1 MVKQELLKVADVRA
15 ELALVAA
22 EYVRRYHAK
31 VDTSKARVELAK
43 LRESGLG
50 GSLNAKKLASIIDST
65 SEADPFGVRMNID
78 KVINTLTKAKL
89 ILPDSIVV
97 PWKAFFEILVKYN
110 LACGPISAY
119 EGIIPEE
126 NTRDVEKASRILS
139 TSYTTFNDFLYLRRV
154 RIGTDKL
161 SKKGLNMVVEY
172 LRRFPYVPSQLTISD
187 VLRNIVGKQLNVRAE
202 YSTLMRN
209 EWIIAAPVDTMTNN
223 TTIELYS
230 EYSEMKKRI
239 IEDPI
244 IFKASEIGAV
254 IVTMWD
260 KEAEDSMFDKYR

>member
-65 SEADPFGVRMNID
+65 SEADPFGVRINID

-97 PWKAFFEILVKYN
+97 PWKAFFEILAKYN

-126 NTRDVEKASRILS
+126 NTRDVEKASHALS
-139 TSYTTFNDFLYLRRV
+139 TSNIAFNDFLYLRRV
-154 RIGTDKL
+154 RVGTDKL
-161 SKKGLNMVVEY
+161 SKKELNMVVEY
-172 LRRFPYVPSQLTISD
+172 LRRFPYVPSQLEISD
-187 VLRNIVGKQLNVRAE
+187 VLHNIVGKRLNVRAT
-202 YSTLMRN
+202 YDALMRN

-244 IFKASEIGAV
+244 IFKASKIGAV

>member
-1 MVKQELLKVADVRA
+1 MSSGVRA

-50 GSLNAKKLASIIDST
+50 DSLNAKKLASIIDST
-65 SEADPFGVRMNID
+65 SGVRINIG
-78 KVINTLTKAKL
+78 KVINTIAKAKL

-97 PWKAFFEILVKYN
+97 PWKAFFEILAKYN

-126 NTRDVEKASRILS
+126 NTRDVEKASRAS
-139 TSYTTFNDFLYLRRV
+139 FNDFLYLRRV
-154 RIGTDKL
+154 RVGTDKL
-161 SKKGLNMVVEY
+161 SKKELNMVVEY
-172 LRRFPYVPSQLTISD
+172 LRRFPYVPSQLKISD
-187 VLRNIVGKQLNVRAE
+187 VLRNIVGKQLNVRAT
-202 YSTLMRN
+202 YDTLMRN

-244 IFKASEIGAV
+244 IFKASKIGAV

>member
-50 GSLNAKKLASIIDST
+50 DSLNAKKLAST
-65 SEADPFGVRMNID
+65 SEADPFGVRINIG
-78 KVINTLTKAKL
+78 KVINTIAKAKL

-97 PWKAFFEILVKYN
+97 PWKAFFEILAKYN

-126 NTRDVEKASRILS
+126 NTRDVEKASRALS
-139 TSYTTFNDFLYLRRV
+139 VSDIAFNDFLYLRRV
-154 RIGTDKL
+154 RVGTDKL
-161 SKKGLNMVVEY
+161 SKKELNMVVEY
-172 LRRFPYVPSQLTISD
+172 LRRFPYVPSQLKISD
-187 VLRNIVGKQLNVRAE
+187 VLRNIVGKQLNVRAT
-202 YSTLMRN
+202 YDTLMRN
-209 EWIIAAPVDTMTNN
+209 EW
-223 TTIELYS
+223 
-230 EYSEMKKRI
+230 I

-244 IFKASEIGAV
+244 IFKASKIGAV

>member
-1 MVKQELLKVADVRA
+1 MRA

-31 VDTSKARVELAK
+31 VDTSKARV
-43 LRESGLG
+43 
-50 GSLNAKKLASIIDST
+50 
-65 SEADPFGVRMNID
+65 
-78 KVINTLTKAKL
+78 
-89 ILPDSIVV
+89 
-97 PWKAFFEILVKYN
+97 
-110 LACGPISAY
+110 
-119 EGIIPEE
+119 
-126 NTRDVEKASRILS
+126 
-139 TSYTTFNDFLYLRRV
+139 
-154 RIGTDKL
+154 
-161 SKKGLNMVVEY
+161 
-172 LRRFPYVPSQLTISD
+172 
-187 VLRNIVGKQLNVRAE
+187 E

>member
-50 GSLNAKKLASIIDST
+50 DSLNAKKLASIIDST
-65 SEADPFGVRMNID
+65 SEADPFGVRINIG
-78 KVINTLTKAKL
+78 KVINTIAKAKL
-89 ILPDSIVV
+89 
-97 PWKAFFEILVKYN
+97 
-110 LACGPISAY
+110 ISAY

-126 NTRDVEKASRILS
+126 NTRDVEKASRALS
-139 TSYTTFNDFLYLRRV
+139 VSDIAFNDFLYLRRV
-154 RIGTDKL
+154 RVGTDKL
-161 SKKGLNMVVEY
+161 SKKELNMVVEY
-172 LRRFPYVPSQLTISD
+172 LRRFPYVPSQLKISD
-187 VLRNIVGKQLNVRAE
+187 VLRNIVGKQLNVRAT
-202 YSTLMRN
+202 YDTLMRN

-244 IFKASEIGAV
+244 IFKASKIGAV

>member
-22 EYVRRYHAK
+22 EYVRRCHVK

-50 GSLNAKKLASIIDST
+50 DSLNAKKLASIIDST
-65 SEADPFGVRMNID
+65 SEADPFGVRMNVD
-78 KVINTLTKAKL
+78 KVIGTLAK
-89 ILPDSIVV
+89 IKSVLPGTIVV

-126 NTRDVEKASRILS
+126 NTRDVEKASRASDIA
-139 TSYTTFNDFLYLRRV
+139 FNDFLYLSRV
-154 RIGTDKL
+154 RVGTDKL
-161 SKKGLNMVVEY
+161 SKKELNMVVEY
-172 LRRFPYVPSQLTISD
+172 LRRFPYVPSQLGISD
-187 VLRNIVGKQLNVRAE
+187 VLHNIVGKQLNVRAS
-202 YSTLMRN
+202 YNTLTRS

-244 IFKASEIGAV
+244 IFKASKIGAV

>member
-31 VDTSKARVELAK
+31 VDTSKARV
-43 LRESGLG
+43 
-50 GSLNAKKLASIIDST
+50 
-65 SEADPFGVRMNID
+65 
-78 KVINTLTKAKL
+78 
-89 ILPDSIVV
+89 
-97 PWKAFFEILVKYN
+97 
-110 LACGPISAY
+110 
-119 EGIIPEE
+119 
-126 NTRDVEKASRILS
+126 
-139 TSYTTFNDFLYLRRV
+139 RV
-154 RIGTDKL
+154 GTDKL
-161 SKKGLNMVVEY
+161 SKKGLNMIVEY

-209 EWIIAAPVDTMTNN
+209 EWIIAAPVDTMTN

>member
-31 VDTSKARVELAK
+31 VDTSKARV
-43 LRESGLG
+43 
-50 GSLNAKKLASIIDST
+50 
-65 SEADPFGVRMNID
+65 
-78 KVINTLTKAKL
+78 
-89 ILPDSIVV
+89 
-97 PWKAFFEILVKYN
+97 
-110 LACGPISAY
+110 
-119 EGIIPEE
+119 
-126 NTRDVEKASRILS
+126 
-139 TSYTTFNDFLYLRRV
+139 RV
-154 RIGTDKL
+154 GTDKL
-161 SKKGLNMVVEY
+161 SKKELNMVVEY
-172 LRRFPYVPSQLTISD
+172 LRRFPYVPSQLKISD
-187 VLRNIVGKQLNVRAE
+187 VLRNIVGKQLNVRAT
-202 YSTLMRN
+202 YDTLMRN

-244 IFKASEIGAV
+244 IFKASKIGAV

>member
-50 GSLNAKKLASIIDST
+50 DSLNAKKLASIID
-65 SEADPFGVRMNID
+65 
-78 KVINTLTKAKL
+78 
-89 ILPDSIVV
+89 
-97 PWKAFFEILVKYN
+97 
-110 LACGPISAY
+110 
-119 EGIIPEE
+119 
-126 NTRDVEKASRILS
+126 
-139 TSYTTFNDFLYLRRV
+139 
-154 RIGTDKL
+154 
-161 SKKGLNMVVEY
+161 
-172 LRRFPYVPSQLTISD
+172 
-187 VLRNIVGKQLNVRAE
+187 
-202 YSTLMRN
+202 STLMRN

-230 EYSEMKKRI
+230 EYSEMEKRI

-260 KEAEDSMFDKYR
+260 KEAEV

>member
-31 VDTSKARVELAK
+31 
-43 LRESGLG
+43 
-50 GSLNAKKLASIIDST
+50 
-65 SEADPFGVRMNID
+65 
-78 KVINTLTKAKL
+78 
-89 ILPDSIVV
+89 
-97 PWKAFFEILVKYN
+97 
-110 LACGPISAY
+110 
-119 EGIIPEE
+119 
-126 NTRDVEKASRILS
+126 
-139 TSYTTFNDFLYLRRV
+139 
-154 RIGTDKL
+154 
-161 SKKGLNMVVEY
+161 
-172 LRRFPYVPSQLTISD
+172 
-187 VLRNIVGKQLNVRAE
+187 
-202 YSTLMRN
+202 
-209 EWIIAAPVDTMTNN
+209 VDTMTNN

>member
-1 MVKQELLKVADVRA
+1 MVKQELLKVAD
-15 ELALVAA
+15 
-22 EYVRRYHAK
+22 AK

-50 GSLNAKKLASIIDST
+50 DSLNAKKLASIIDST
-65 SEADPFGVRMNID
+65 SEADPFGVRINIG
-78 KVINTLTKAKL
+78 KVINTIAKAKL

-97 PWKAFFEILVKYN
+97 PWKAFFEILAKYN

-126 NTRDVEKASRILS
+126 NTRDVEKASRALS
-139 TSYTTFNDFLYLRRV
+139 VSDIAFNDFLYLRRV
-154 RIGTDKL
+154 RVGTDKL
-161 SKKGLNMVVEY
+161 SKKELNMVVEY
-172 LRRFPYVPSQLTISD
+172 LRRFPYVPSQL
-187 VLRNIVGKQLNVRAE
+187 NVRAT
-202 YSTLMRN
+202 YDTLMRN

-239 IEDPI
+239 IEDSI
-244 IFKASEIGAV
+244 IFKASKIGAV

>member
-50 GSLNAKKLASIIDST
+50 DSLNAKKLASIIDST
-65 SEADPFGVRMNID
+65 SEADPFGVRINIG
-78 KVINTLTKAKL
+78 KVINTIAKAKL

-97 PWKAFFEILVKYN
+97 PWKAFFEILAKYN

-126 NTRDVEKASRILS
+126 NTRDVEKASRALS
-139 TSYTTFNDFLYLRRV
+139 VSDIAFNDFLYLRRV
-154 RIGTDKL
+154 RVGTDKL
-161 SKKGLNMVVEY
+161 SKKELNMVVEY
-172 LRRFPYVPSQLTISD
+172 LRRFPYVPSQL
-187 VLRNIVGKQLNVRAE
+187 NVRAT
-202 YSTLMRN
+202 YDTLMRN

-230 EYSEMKKRI
+230 EYSETYNRRPYYI
-239 IEDPI
+239 
-244 IFKASEIGAV
+244 
-254 IVTMWD
+254 
-260 KEAEDSMFDKYR
+260 

>member
-50 GSLNAKKLASIIDST
+50 DSLNAKKLASIIDST
-65 SEADPFGVRMNID
+65 SEADPFGVRINID
-78 KVINTLTKAKL
+78 KVINTIAKAKL

-97 PWKAFFEILVKYN
+97 PWKAFFEILAKYN

-126 NTRDVEKASRILS
+126 NTRDVEKASRALS
-139 TSYTTFNDFLYLRRV
+139 VSDIAFNDFLYLRRV
-154 RIGTDKL
+154 RVGTDKL
-161 SKKGLNMVVEY
+161 SKKELNMVVEY
-172 LRRFPYVPSQLTISD
+172 LRRFPYVPSQFKISD
-187 VLRNIVGKQLNVRAE
+187 VLRNIVGKQLNVRAT
-202 YSTLMRN
+202 YDTLMRN

-244 IFKASEIGAV
+244 IFKASKIGAV

-260 KEAEDSMFDKYR
+260 DSMFDKYR

>member
-1 MVKQELLKVADVRA
+1 MVKQELLKVADVRT

-50 GSLNAKKLASIIDST
+50 DSLNAKKLASIIDST
-65 SEADPFGVRMNID
+65 SEADPFGVRINIG
-78 KVINTLTKAKL
+78 KVINTIAKAKL

-97 PWKAFFEILVKYN
+97 PWKAFFEILAKYN

-126 NTRDVEKASRILS
+126 NTRDVEKASRALS
-139 TSYTTFNDFLYLRRV
+139 VSDIAFNDFLYLRRV
-154 RIGTDKL
+154 RVGTDKL
-161 SKKGLNMVVEY
+161 SKKELNMVVEY
-172 LRRFPYVPSQLTISD
+172 LRRFPYVPSQLKISD
-187 VLRNIVGKQLNVRAE
+187 VLRNIVGKQLNVRAT
-202 YSTLMRN
+202 YDTLMRN

-230 EYSEMKKRI
+230 EYSEMK
-239 IEDPI
+239 
-244 IFKASEIGAV
+244 
-254 IVTMWD
+254 
-260 KEAEDSMFDKYR
+260 

>member
-50 GSLNAKKLASIIDST
+50 DSLNAKKLASIIDST
-65 SEADPFGVRMNID
+65 SEADPFGVRINIG
-78 KVINTLTKAKL
+78 KVINTIAKAKL

-97 PWKAFFEILVKYN
+97 PWKAFFEILAKNN

-126 NTRDVEKASRILS
+126 NTRDVEKASRALS
-139 TSYTTFNDFLYLRRV
+139 VSNIAFND
-154 RIGTDKL
+154 
-161 SKKGLNMVVEY
+161 
-172 LRRFPYVPSQLTISD
+172 
-187 VLRNIVGKQLNVRAE
+187 
-202 YSTLMRN
+202 
-209 EWIIAAPVDTMTNN
+209 
-223 TTIELYS
+223 
-230 EYSEMKKRI
+230 
-239 IEDPI
+239 
-244 IFKASEIGAV
+244 
-254 IVTMWD
+254 
-260 KEAEDSMFDKYR
+260 

>member
-50 GSLNAKKLASIIDST
+50 DSLNAKKLASIIDST
-65 SEADPFGVRMNID
+65 SEADPFGVRINIG
-78 KVINTLTKAKL
+78 KVINTIAKAKL

-97 PWKAFFEILVKYN
+97 PWKAFFEILAKYN

-126 NTRDVEKASRILS
+126 NTRDVEKASRALS
-139 TSYTTFNDFLYLRRV
+139 VSNIAFNDFLYLRRA
-154 RIGTDKL
+154 TYD
-161 SKKGLNMVVEY
+161 
-172 LRRFPYVPSQLTISD
+172 
-187 VLRNIVGKQLNVRAE
+187 
-202 YSTLMRN
+202 TLMRN

-244 IFKASEIGAV
+244 IFKASKIGAV